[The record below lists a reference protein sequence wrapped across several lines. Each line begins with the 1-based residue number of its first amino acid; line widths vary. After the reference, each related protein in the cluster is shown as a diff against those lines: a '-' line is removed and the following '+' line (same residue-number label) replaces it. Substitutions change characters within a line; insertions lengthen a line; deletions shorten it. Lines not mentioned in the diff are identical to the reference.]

1 MLIVGAFKKMKWV
14 FIMKEEMNKIGFFPS
29 FYHALVKFEYFA
41 MGFEFYLGRY
51 VKTF

>member
-1 MLIVGAFKKMKWV
+1 MHCWDLQENEVAHYNEGRN
-14 FIMKEEMNKIGFFPS
+14 KENVFFPS

-41 MGFEFYLGRY
+41 MGFEFYLGIY